1 MCKIQKTSVEND
13 TGIRVQLARLQA
25 IIALSITYNN
35 DAKTSK
41 GLPHR
46 QEYRQLHD
54 HRNQRPSKACG
65 DIQKPHGQAKGEE
78 GQVKC
83 LKLFLIQL

>member
-13 TGIRVQLARLQA
+13 TGSRVQLASLQA
-25 IIALSITYNN
+25 IITLSITYKH

-46 QEYRQLHD
+46 QEYQQLHD
-54 HRNQRPSKACG
+54 HRNQRPSKTCG
-65 DIQKPHGQAKGEE
+65 DIQKPNGQTRG
-78 GQVKC
+78 
-83 LKLFLIQL
+83 